1 MRLNY
6 EKEKADLVF
15 QPQLAGFPK
24 RNGLQISRVDLRFL
38 SARSCFS
45 WQASAFGRSSPLSRS
60 PLGPLRASMAAFV
73 SPIGAGALRSSS
85 ARVTL
90 CARQRRAR
98 APVSARRAP
107 RAAAA
112 TPALIFDCDG
122 VIVESE
128 ELHRLSYNECWAAAG
143 LGFEWSYEFYE
154 DLQNKVGGGKEKM
167 RWYFDREGWP
177 AAAGEGDSERAD
189 FIAGLH
195 RDKTEMYRRRVADGD
210 VVARA
215 GVLRLMDEA
224 ADAGLRLAI
233 CSAASADAVSLV
245 LEQLVGSARLARF
258 DVVLSGDF
266 AGDKTRKKPDP
277 MIYNVARERLGV
289 RAEDCVVVEDS
300 HIGLLAAKAAGMRV
314 LITHT
319 PYTASQDFEGADTV
333 VDGLGEPGDGGNVIA
348 LADLFPDLPVA

>member
-1 MRLNY
+1 
-6 EKEKADLVF
+6 
-15 QPQLAGFPK
+15 
-24 RNGLQISRVDLRFL
+24 
-38 SARSCFS
+38 
-45 WQASAFGRSSPLSRS
+45 
-60 PLGPLRASMAAFV
+60 MAAFA
-73 SPIGAGALRSSS
+73 SPAGARTLRG
-85 ARVTL
+85 APAWAPL
-90 CARQRRAR
+90 CARTRPAR
-98 APVSARRAP
+98 AALAARRTP

-154 DLQNKVGGGKEKM
+154 RLQNEVGGGKEKM
-167 RWYFDREGWP
+167 RWYFEREGWP
-177 AAAGEGDSERAD
+177 AAAGDADAERVQ

-195 RDKTEMYRRRVADGD
+195 RDKTEMYRRRVADGG
-210 VVARA
+210 VTARP

-233 CSAASADAVSLV
+233 CSAASADAVALV
-245 LEQLVGSARLARF
+245 LERLVGPPRLARF

-277 MIYNVARERLGV
+277 MIYDVARERLGV

-300 HIGLLAAKAAGMRV
+300 RIGLLAAKAAGMRV
-314 LITHT
+314 LVTHT
-319 PYTASQDFEGADTV
+319 PYTASQDFEGADMV
-333 VDGLGEPGDGGNVIA
+333 VDGLGEPGAAGKVIA
-348 LADLFPDLPVA
+348 LADIFPELAAA